1 MRAERVVVGFDSAT
15 ALLRDL
21 SSHLSGARV
30 PPGRTAAPV
39 PAPLGASGAGTGRC
53 GRDRAL
59 RIHAVSVH
67 GGKLS
72 G

>member
-30 PPGRTAAPV
+30 PRPGERLLPSPLRWERAAQELV
-39 PAPLGASGAGTGRC
+39 DADGSE
-53 GRDRAL
+53 
-59 RIHAVSVH
+59 
-67 GGKLS
+67 LS
-72 G
+72 GSTR